1 MHKGDFQNGSNLKKR
16 ADSLPAVSDVLQAVK
31 IRLTGEEKTE
41 SQTTAC
47 KRQGMKRPQTVDKK
61 KPGKYSCRA
70 VKNS

>member
-1 MHKGDFQNGSNLKKR
+1 LHKGDFHNGSNLKKR

-31 IRLTGEEKTE
+31 IRLTGEGKSE

-61 KPGKYSCRA
+61 KSPANILAGL
-70 VKNS
+70 